1 MLEFLNQNLTMKM
14 RIGNRLLTERQ
25 DRKLNQAEM
34 AELLGLAS
42 STYSRIERNAGAVD
56 MEQLVEFSQ
65 ILNIPIQEFLPDTIS
80 MKSHNENG
88 QVAFMV
94 GNFYNYAEKETQN
107 IVALKD
113 KEIEFLKEKIK
124 DLEEIIFLLK
134 EKSE

>member
-1 MLEFLNQNLTMKM
+1 LLEFLNQNLTMKM

>member
-1 MLEFLNQNLTMKM
+1 MKM

-25 DRKLNQAEM
+25 DRKLNQSEM

-42 STYSRIERNAGAVD
+42 STYSRIERNAGSVD
-56 MEQLVEFSQ
+56 IEQLVEFSQ
-65 ILNIPIQEFLPDTIS
+65 ILNIPIQEFLPETIS

-124 DLEEIIFLLK
+124 DLEKIISLMETK
-134 EKSE
+134 QV

>member
-1 MLEFLNQNLTMKM
+1 MKM